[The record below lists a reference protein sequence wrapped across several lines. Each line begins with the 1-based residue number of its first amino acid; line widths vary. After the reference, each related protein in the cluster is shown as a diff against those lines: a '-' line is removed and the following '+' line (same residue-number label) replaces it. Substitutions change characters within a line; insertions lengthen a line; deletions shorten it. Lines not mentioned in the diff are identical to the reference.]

1 MTGPTSSCPT
11 ASLWLRYNMVKAW
24 PKALLLGILSS
35 AFFSVTYVVNA
46 AMAQSGGS
54 WMWSASLRYLFLLPM
69 LLVLTGR
76 QGWKPVFAEL
86 KRAPLQWV
94 LWSTVGFGLFYAPMA
109 FSAAYGPS
117 WMVAGVFQFTMLAG
131 ALETPLFRNPDGSRQ
146 KIPTKLFP
154 AFAVIIVGIFLLQ
167 LEQIRSDPSIGRAL
181 LFAIPMLISASA
193 YPLGNRK
200 TMAVCATELTTLQRM
215 LAMTIGS
222 LPFWLVLA
230 GAATACAGLPSA
242 AQLLQASVVSLF
254 SGLVATLVFFEAT
267 RLVKAHPQRLALVE
281 STQCGEVIFSLL
293 GGILFLHDDLPGP
306 YGWLGLALIVG
317 GMVIN
322 SLLTIKNKKT

>member
-1 MTGPTSSCPT
+1 MTKP
-11 ASLWLRYNMVKAW
+11 W
-24 PKALLLGILSS
+24 PKALFLGVLSS
-35 AFFSVTYVVNA
+35 VFFSVTYVVNS
-46 AMAQSGGS
+46 AMAQSGGY
-54 WMWSASLRYLFLLPM
+54 WMWSASLRYLLLLPM
-69 LLVLTGR
+69 LLVLTVK
-76 QGWKPVFAEL
+76 QGWKPVFTEL
-86 KRAPLQWV
+86 KRAPFRWI

-154 AFAVIIVGIFLLQ
+154 AFAVIIGGIFLLQ
-167 LEQIRSDPSIGRAL
+167 IEQIQNDPNLGRAL

-200 TMAVCATELTTLQRM
+200 TMAICKAPLTTPQRM

-222 LPFWLVLA
+222 LPFWLLLSTV
-230 GAATACAGLPSA
+230 ATVRVGLPSA
-242 AQLLQASVVSLF
+242 TQLMQATIVSVF
-254 SGLVATLVFFEAT
+254 SGLIATLVFFEGT
-267 RLVKAHPQRLALVE
+267 RLVKHHPQRLALVE

-293 GGILFLHDDLPGP
+293 GGILFLHDALPGL
-306 YGWLGLALIVG
+306 YGWLGLLLIVG
-317 GMVIN
+317 GMIFN
-322 SLLTIKNKKT
+322 SLLTMKK